1 MISKLQYWSEHVREL
16 ERQGVTLASY
26 ARENDLS
33 KSQFVY
39 WRQKIQ
45 NMNSDVTPEFR
56 SRTYA
61 TCAMHLNGC
70 DVALGADVSGETIRG
85 EQVALCSS
93 YPHRSLVA

>member
-45 NMNSDVTPEFR
+45 NMNSGEAGFEEVQVIDAPGHGAVLNLTR
-56 SRTYA
+56 ISRGNLYA
-61 TCAMHLNGC
+61 IIQ
-70 DVALGADVSGETIRG
+70 ALVSSDGG
-85 EQVALCSS
+85 V
-93 YPHRSLVA
+93 P

>member
-45 NMNSDVTPEFR
+45 NMNSGEAGFEEVHVIDAPGHGAVLNLTR
-56 SRTYA
+56 ISRGNLYA
-61 TCAMHLNGC
+61 IIQ
-70 DVALGADVSGETIRG
+70 ALVSSDGG
-85 EQVALCSS
+85 GV
-93 YPHRSLVA
+93 P